1 MRNDTMKHK
10 PYRNASKRRTTSIL
24 DISVSQKRLHKP
36 KTSTKML
43 WIGCDRGDGR
53 RRSKS
58 CNVAALS
65 NNIFITHTFISSL
78 MILLHILQPNVVAL
92 QNYNKESLQ
101 QSSTL
106 IYQTNNSS
114 R

>member
-1 MRNDTMKHK
+1 MRHDIMKHK
-10 PYRNASKRRTTSIL
+10 PYWNTSKRRSIL
-24 DISVSQKRLHKP
+24 DILVSQKRLHKP
-36 KTSTKML
+36 KTSTIML

-53 RRSKS
+53 RRRKNFS
-58 CNVAALS
+58 VAALS
-65 NNIFITHTFISSL
+65 NSIFITNTFISSL

-92 QNYNKESLQ
+92 QNHNSESLQ

-114 R
+114 G